1 MKFLFGS
8 DICFHYIP
16 EFPGKAAAER
26 AVASV
31 AACFARA
38 DFSMVN
44 LETVLGVREAHNP
57 IFKCGPNLIST
68 ADFLSYIA
76 PLKPSVLG
84 LANNHTGDFGES
96 GVYETLRLLEREGY
110 RAIGAGR
117 DLAEAYRPFIAE
129 KDGIRV
135 GVIAVCE
142 NEFGGAKRYKAG
154 SAVYQLTMLQRTI
167 DSLKTQGCRPVVYFH
182 GGNEYNPFPSPG
194 KKELYRHFVDMGASA
209 VVAMHTHCPQG
220 YEIYNNCPIVYSM
233 GNLFFPH
240 GTSGSSSLLPTW
252 YYGYLAEL
260 DFREDGTAL
269 RVIPYTFA
277 EEGITLLEGEAL
289 ERFLRYLNRLS
300 SVIRDDEKL
309 EAYFDAWCVLRGRSG
324 NPSITFQE
332 SMIGQQDRNVAIARN
347 KFTCEA
353 HNEVWKN
360 YYVLCY
366 EQRLEESLGL
376 VEEIQSLQRFDPM
389 DENRA

>member
-8 DICFHYIP
+8 DICFHYIS
-16 EFPGKAAAER
+16 EFPGKEAAEQ
-26 AVASV
+26 AMSPV
-31 AACFARA
+31 AACFAQA
-38 DFSMVN
+38 DFRMVN
-44 LETVLGVREAHNP
+44 LETVLGIREEHSP

-68 ADFLSYIA
+68 ADFLSYLA
-76 PLKPSVLG
+76 PLNPSVLG

-96 GVYETLRLLEREGY
+96 GVYETLALLSREGY
-110 RAIGAGR
+110 RFIGAGK

-142 NEFGGAKRYKAG
+142 NEFGGAKRHKAG

-167 DSLKTQGCRPVVYFH
+167 DSLKTQGCKPVVYFH

-220 YEIYNNCPIVYSM
+220 YETYKSCPIIYSM
-233 GNLFFPH
+233 GNFFFPH
-240 GTSGSSSLLPTW
+240 NSVGSSKLLPTW
-252 YYGYLAEL
+252 YYGYLTEI
-260 DFREDGTAL
+260 DFREDGTGL
-269 RVIPYTFA
+269 KVIPYTFDIN
-277 EEGITLLEGEAL
+277 GIIPLEGEKL
-289 ERFLRYLNRLS
+289 ERFNCYLKYIS
-300 SVIRDDEKL
+300 DVIQDDGKL
-309 EAYFDAWCVLRGRSG
+309 EAFFDAWCVMRGRNG
-324 NPSITFQE
+324 NPNITFRE
-332 SMIGQQDRNVAIARN
+332 DMIEEKNPNVAIARN

-360 YYVLCY
+360 YYVICY
-366 EQRLEESLGL
+366 EQRL
-376 VEEIQSLQRFDPM
+376 QSAAALIEDIKKLQNDSF
-389 DENRA
+389 E